1 MRPILVLCLLL
12 ALAACGARPL
22 TEGERAFA
30 ETVVGRAVA
39 LDEVVIVRG
48 SASALIPTTVP
59 VRPRDTCRTRIA
71 PPRDRPVP
79 GLYPAFVLGDRIHV
93 ARDFWAR
100 DFAPDY
106 PDALQLEAAMRLAHE
121 LVHVWQWQARGLTG
135 YGPQRALAEHV
146 ALDDPY
152 LTELEPGRGF
162 LDYGWEQQGALV
174 EEFVCCRALDP
185 AAPRT
190 NRLAALV
197 GEVFPEAE
205 RRPRVPP
212 AAVRLRWPEAERTG
226 ICR

>member
-1 MRPILVLCLLL
+1 MRPILALSLLA

-48 SASALIPTTVP
+48 SASALVPTTVP
-59 VRPRDTCRTRIA
+59 VRPRDTCRTRIT
-71 PPRDRPVP
+71 PPREGPVP
-79 GLYPAFVLGDRIHV
+79 GVYPAFVLGDRIHV
-93 ARDFWAR
+93 ARDFWAP

-106 PDALQLEAAMRLAHE
+106 PEGLHLEAAMRLAHE

-135 YGPQRALAEHV
+135 YAPQRALAEHV

-152 LTELEPGRGF
+152 LTELEPGRRF

-185 AAPRT
+185 DAPRT
-190 NRLAALV
+190 DRLAGLI

-212 AAVRLRWPEAERTG
+212 DQVRLLWAEAERRD